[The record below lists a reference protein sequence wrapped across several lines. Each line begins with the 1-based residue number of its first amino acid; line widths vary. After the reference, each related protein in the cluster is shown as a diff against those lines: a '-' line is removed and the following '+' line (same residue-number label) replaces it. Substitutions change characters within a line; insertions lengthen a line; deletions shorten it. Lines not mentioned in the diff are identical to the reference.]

1 MVFSS
6 SIFLFVFLP
15 ILVLLYF
22 IVPSK
27 AKNIVL
33 LSASLVF
40 YSWGEPRNIAIMLFS
55 IFINYLFGIAI
66 EKNRKNS
73 GRKVI
78 LWISIIVNIGILF
91 IFKYLNFAVGILNQ
105 FTGKGIS
112 INEIALPIGISF
124 YTFQILSYVIDV
136 YRESVEA
143 QHNVLS
149 LALYVSLF
157 PQLIA
162 GPIVR
167 YVDVK
172 EQMAC
177 RSTCIDN
184 IGMGARRFMLGF
196 SKKVLLADQLSSLVD
211 QVFIG
216 KYPSIIS
223 NWVGIA
229 AYTLQI
235 FFDFS
240 GYSDMA
246 IGLGKIF
253 GFDFLE
259 NFDYPYI
266 SKSIKEFW
274 RRWHMSLGSWFRDYV
289 YIPLGGS
296 RAGTARTYINLLI
309 VFFLTGL
316 WHGASYNYIVWGL
329 FYAFFLII
337 ERTQMGGTL
346 LKKVPAWVQHVY
358 TILVI
363 MIGWVFFRA
372 DNLDAAVH
380 YIEGMLIPAGND
392 LINFEFIMNK
402 QYAFFIIVAIL
413 FSFPHKRFK
422 LYFRKKWCAI
432 LRNAIIVIIFIM
444 AISCMVGSGYSPFL
458 YFRF

>member
-6 SIFLFVFLP
+6 SIFCLFFLP
-15 ILVLLYF
+15 VLILLYF
-22 IVPSK
+22 VVLFK
-27 AKNIVL
+27 VKNIVL
-33 LSASLVF
+33 LLASLLF

-55 IFINYLFGIAI
+55 IFVNYIFGLTI
-66 EKNRKNS
+66 ERAEIRFI
-73 GRKVI
+73 RKVI
-78 LWISIIVNIGILF
+78 LWIAVIANIGILF
-91 IFKYLNFAVGILNQ
+91 IFKYLNFTVGILNQ
-105 FTGKGIS
+105 FTGRNFSIS
-112 INEIALPIGISF
+112 EIALPIGISF

-136 YRESVEA
+136 YRGSVEA
-143 QHNVLS
+143 QYNVLS

-172 EQMAC
+172 EQIVH
-177 RSTCIDN
+177 RSTCLEN
-184 IGMGARRFMLGF
+184 IGVGGRRFMIGF
-196 SKKVLLADQLSSLVD
+196 SKKVLLADQLSPLVD
-211 QVFIG
+211 QVFSG

-223 NWVGIA
+223 NWVGII

-266 SKSIKEFW
+266 SRSIKEFW

-296 RAGTARTYINLLI
+296 RLGTGRTYLNLVI

-316 WHGASYNYIVWGL
+316 WHGASYNFIVWGL

-337 ERTQMGGTL
+337 ERSSWGGGNFTQTSL
-346 LKKVPAWVQHVY
+346 L
-358 TILVI
+358 
-363 MIGWVFFRA
+363 
-372 DNLDAAVH
+372 
-380 YIEGMLIPAGND
+380 
-392 LINFEFIMNK
+392 
-402 QYAFFIIVAIL
+402 YATCICDFDYYDWLGVL
-413 FSFPHKRFK
+413 
-422 LYFRKKWCAI
+422 
-432 LRNAIIVIIFIM
+432 
-444 AISCMVGSGYSPFL
+444 SG
-458 YFRF
+458 R